1 MTFVL
6 NPVSAKRRT
15 IVNSERSLAR
25 SGHGRRAIASWHIQ
39 ALPVAAGLALI
50 CLFAGT
56 YSYGRLAQ
64 AAAAR
69 ADAVEIDEE
78 NHAFCATLGLTSQSD
93 GYGQCTFGLGEIRR
107 HHEERL
113 NARAAG
119 IL

>member
-1 MTFVL
+1 M
-6 NPVSAKRRT
+6 
-15 IVNSERSLAR
+15 
-25 SGHGRRAIASWHIQ
+25 ASWHVS
-39 ALPVAAGLALI
+39 AVRAAAGLALI

-64 AAAAR
+64 AALER
-69 ADAVEIDEE
+69 ADAVAIEDE
-78 NHAFCATLGLTSQSD
+78 NHAFCARLGLPSQSDVYSKCTLGL
-93 GYGQCTFGLGEIRR
+93 GEVRH